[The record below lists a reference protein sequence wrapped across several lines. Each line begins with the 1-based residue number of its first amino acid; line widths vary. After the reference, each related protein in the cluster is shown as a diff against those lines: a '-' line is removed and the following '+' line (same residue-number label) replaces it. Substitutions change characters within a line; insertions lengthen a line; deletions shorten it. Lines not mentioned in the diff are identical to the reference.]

1 MKLEH
6 NTIPTP
12 ILLAKYLTLGCKLNF
27 AETSSLADKLSKR
40 GILRAQDGQRADLCI
55 INTCTVTETS
65 NHKCRQAIHRALR
78 ENPGALM
85 VVMGCYAQLCAPEIA
100 AMQGVDLVIS
110 MEDKARAP
118 ELIMAA
124 FAERRENAL
133 REDNGDTHSN
143 CDELQANSSESCS
156 AYDELHHAYSGL
168 PHAPAELPIHQG
180 EPCSAH
186 DELPPAPVELAA
198 SQGELHHAHGESSRT
213 HSHLYPSHG
222 EQQQASGGLHYNKVY
237 DGLHRYSSVPRKD
250 IRTFVPSCSRG
261 ERTRFFLKVQDGCDC
276 FCTYCAIPFA
286 RGRSRNGSIQSMIE
300 QAQSVVEQG
309 GKEIVITGVN
319 IGDFGRSTHETF
331 FSLVKALD
339 EVDGI
344 ERYRISSIEPD
355 LLTDEIIDFCAA
367 SRRFMPHF
375 HIPLQSGSDAV
386 LRLMHRR
393 YDTSLFRSR
402 IEYIKKVMP
411 DAFVGVDIIVGMRGE
426 TDSLFE
432 ESLDFATQIDV
443 SQYHVFSYSERPG
456 TAALRIPY
464 AVSEQEKRR
473 RSKAVIALSEQKR
486 LAFYKSQLGRVR
498 PILTEHA
505 PHGWAARGFTDNYVR
520 VDVPKEYGPLP
531 INTIISCRLE
541 SVSPDGMALIGIPVA
556 KTP

>member
-65 NHKCRQAIHRALR
+65 NHKCRQAIHRTLR

-100 AMQGVDLVIS
+100 AMPGVDLVIS

-133 REDNGDTHSN
+133 REDNGDTYSN
-143 CDELQANSSESCS
+143 CAELQANSGESCS
-156 AYDELHHAYSGL
+156 AYDELHHAYGGL
-168 PHAPAELPIHQG
+168 TPASAELPTSHG
-180 EPCSAH
+180 ESCSAH
-186 DELPPAPVELAA
+186 D
-198 SQGELHHAHGESSRT
+198 ELHHAHGE
-213 HSHLYPSHG
+213 
-222 EQQQASGGLHYNKVY
+222 QQQACGRLHYNKVY
-237 DGLHRYSSVPRKD
+237 DGLHRYSSVARKD

-411 DAFVGVDIIVGMRGE
+411 DAFIGVDIIVGMRGE
-426 TDSLFE
+426 TDSLFD

-464 AVSEQEKRR
+464 TVSEQEKRR

-505 PHGWAARGFTDNYVR
+505 PQGWAARGFTDNYVR

-531 INTIISCRLE
+531 INTIFSCRLE

-556 KTP
+556 NTL